1 LRPAVAL
8 LNEGGNRAGLKQDLL
23 GGNMKILVRNTVAL
37 GVFFILALVTVQA
50 QTERGQVNIP
60 FDFYAGTAKLKAG
73 DYQVKRMSDNA
84 VAIRSADGKTVLVN
98 APLTIGARDSKS
110 GRRLVF
116 NRYGDRFFISQ
127 IWLDVD
133 SGRQVIPS
141 KEEIRIAKDE
151 RLANGAAPQRREVAL
166 R

>member
-1 LRPAVAL
+1 
-8 LNEGGNRAGLKQDLL
+8 
-23 GGNMKILVRNTVAL
+23 M
-37 GVFFILALVTVQA
+37 TVQA
-50 QTERGQVNIP
+50 QTQRGEVNIP
-60 FDFYAGTAKLKAG
+60 FDFYAGTAQLKAG
-73 DYQVKRMSDNA
+73 AYQVKRMSDNT
-84 VAIRSADGKTVLVN
+84 VVIRTADGKSTVLLT

-116 NRYGDRFFISQ
+116 NKYGDQFFISQ
-127 IWLDVD
+127 IWLDVE

-151 RLANGAAPQRREVAL
+151 RLADRDMIPQRREVAL

>member
-1 LRPAVAL
+1 
-8 LNEGGNRAGLKQDLL
+8 
-23 GGNMKILVRNTVAL
+23 MKILVRNVVTL
-37 GVFFILALVTVQA
+37 GLFFILALVTVQA

-73 DYQVKRMSDNA
+73 AYQIKRMSDNL
-84 VAIRSADGKTVLVN
+84 VAIRSADGKTTALVN

-116 NRYGDRFFISQ
+116 NKYGAQFFVSQ
-127 IWLDVD
+127 IWLDVE

-141 KEEIRIAKDE
+141 KEETRMAKDQ
-151 RLANGAAPQRREVAL
+151 RLADGVATPERREIAL
-166 R
+166 RTW

>member
-1 LRPAVAL
+1 
-8 LNEGGNRAGLKQDLL
+8 
-23 GGNMKILVRNTVAL
+23 MKIRVRNIVTL
-37 GVFFILALVTVQA
+37 GLFFMLALVTVQA
-50 QTERGQVNIP
+50 QTQRGEVNIP

-73 DYQVKRMSDNA
+73 AYQVKRMSDNT
-84 VAIRSADGKTVLVN
+84 VAIRTADGKTTALVS

-116 NRYGDRFFISQ
+116 NKYGDQFFISQ
-127 IWLDVD
+127 IWLDVE

-141 KEEIRIAKDE
+141 KEEIRVAKDE
-151 RLANGAAPQRREVAL
+151 RLADRDMIPQRREVAL

>member
-1 LRPAVAL
+1 MRI
-8 LNEGGNRAGLKQDLL
+8 R
-23 GGNMKILVRNTVAL
+23 VRNVVTL

-50 QTERGQVNIP
+50 QTGRGEVNIP

-73 DYQVKRMSDNA
+73 AYQVKRMSDNA
-84 VAIRSADGKTVLVN
+84 VAIRSADGKTTALVS

-116 NRYGDRFFISQ
+116 NKYGDQFFVSQ
-127 IWLDVD
+127 IWLDVE

-141 KEEIRIAKDE
+141 KEETRMAKDQ
-151 RLANGAAPQRREVAL
+151 RLANGVATPQRREVAL
-166 R
+166 RTW

>member
-1 LRPAVAL
+1 
-8 LNEGGNRAGLKQDLL
+8 
-23 GGNMKILVRNTVAL
+23 MKILVRNVVTL
-37 GVFFILALVTVQA
+37 GLFFILALVTVQA

-73 DYQVKRMSDNA
+73 AYQIKRMSDNL
-84 VAIRSADGKTVLVN
+84 VAIRSADGKTTALVN

-116 NRYGDRFFISQ
+116 NKYGDQFFVSQ
-127 IWLDVD
+127 IWLDVE

-141 KEEIRIAKDE
+141 KEETRMAKDQ
-151 RLANGAAPQRREVAL
+151 RLANGVETPERREIAL
-166 R
+166 RTW